1 MRQFRDRLTRACVYF
16 GIGRSEHASVSG
28 SAGPSMRQ
36 FRDRSARA
44 CVSSGVCWL
53 EHASI
58 PGSAGPKGPG
68 RSWRFLWLVPRCAL
82 GGGEEDAGGAPEE
95 AAATLLA
102 EPVAFPTDGDHV
114 AVMEQPIVVGDGRC
128 GPRVGRAQRCRR
140 WFRAAARC
148 RSETGVPG
156 AALDRGWRWAVRQSR
171 WHGAVSSAL
180 VSRSRAMPVGDRR
193 SRPRGC
199 SGLAMRDA
207 AVTLAWRSVVGAGF
221 ALPRDAGRRP
231 ALQFP
236 RLFGVGDARCGSH
249 VGMAQRCR
257 RWFRAVARCR
267 SETGAPGPAVVWGW
281 RCAMRQSRW
290 HGEASSVLVSRCRA
304 MPVGDRRSNSRACS
318 GLAMRDA
325 AVTLA
330 GRSVVGAGFALPRD
344 AGRRPALQFP
354 RLFAVGDARCGN
366 QVGRAQRCRRWFRAA
381 ARCRSETGA
390 PGPALVCGWRCAVS
404 RRCAPRCRSEDRR
417 CLRFRRRGRRVR
429 KGPRPRSRGECRRR
443 RPPGRRRPGR
453 SSRPAG
459 GWRS

>member
-1 MRQFRDRLTRACVYF
+1 M
-16 GIGRSEHASVSG
+16 GR
-28 SAGPSMRQ
+28 
-36 FRDRSARA
+36 
-44 CVSSGVCWL
+44 
-53 EHASI
+53 
-58 PGSAGPKGPG
+58 
-68 RSWRFLWLVPRCAL
+68 
-82 GGGEEDAGGAPEE
+82 
-95 AAATLLA
+95 
-102 EPVAFPTDGDHV
+102 
-114 AVMEQPIVVGDGRC
+114 
-128 GPRVGRAQRCRR
+128 RVGRAQRCRR

-221 ALPRDAGRRP
+221 ALSRDAGRRPALQAPRLFAMRGRQSRWHGAPVLVSRCRAMGRRP

-236 RLFGVGDARCGSH
+236 RLFAMCGSHGRASSARAVARCRSETGAPGALVRDGRCGSH

-257 RWFRAVARCR
+257 RWFRAAARCR
-267 SETGAPGPAVVWGW
+267 SETGAPGPALVCGW
-281 RCAMRQSRW
+281 RCAMRQSGW
-290 HGEASSVLVSRCRA
+290 QGAASSALVSRCRA

-325 AVTLA
+325 AIRLA

-354 RLFAVGDARCGN
+354 RLFGVGDARCGSH
-366 QVGRAQRCRRWFRAA
+366 VGRAQRCRRWFRAA